1 MQINVQPY
9 LGVLATLVVG
19 WILDALPGIR
29 VGAVEMLGFIA
40 ASAFA
45 VRVALGSDSNSTHVA
60 KHPG

>member
-1 MQINVQPY
+1 MNFNVQPY

-45 VRVALGSDSNSTHVA
+45 VRVALKAG
-60 KHPG
+60 PGTIS